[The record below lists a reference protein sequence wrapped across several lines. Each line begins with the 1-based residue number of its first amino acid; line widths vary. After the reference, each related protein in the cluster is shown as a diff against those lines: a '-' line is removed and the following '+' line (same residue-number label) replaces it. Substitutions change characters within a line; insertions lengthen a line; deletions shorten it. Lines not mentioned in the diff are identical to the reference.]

1 MKEEHAQDNNS
12 STEETSNSD
21 EKRSLEQKT
30 SSDTSTSSSGNDT
43 TKTDS
48 KRAISNGTDQQEQ
61 SDLVNRILSLLIMV
75 SVVVVAFWL
84 RSQNKKDVV
93 EKKLSMVVVPELF
106 VTGSEGSQRRDNID
120 SLVVLNHQWL
130 ITTAKATNSLFVF
143 DAKTGE
149 YLFTK
154 HLKTGDYEANRPNGI
169 TLHKIFNKDYLF
181 VTERDGKRVCI
192 VDIENDFKIL
202 YSFGSE
208 ILQRPYALDIVKT
221 EKSLGPNT
229 EHYHVFVTDNYM
241 LQDERGKHKI
251 VPPQHLL
258 DKRVQLFEVAVTK
271 KEATQITFEA
281 SYSKKIGSIT
291 EDVGPSSGTL
301 NIVET
306 IVIDEAYNR
315 LLIADEHELNVKI
328 YNFKSHD
335 FSGETLGMT
344 STPAPSDKTKCP
356 KSFFFEGEPEG
367 FVIFSCQTSHPA
379 RNVKTGFYIFTD
391 QLDKRTKFHI
401 VRRDNL
407 CYVASFMGNVV
418 SKTDGVTI
426 DETLGIFYAVHNDSV
441 IGTFKLDDIVQN
453 VIKKNLDS
461 SAFKKICPL

>member
-1 MKEEHAQDNNS
+1 MQEIDSSETTNKKTNSQEEKPSSSDIVSSS
-12 STEETSNSD
+12 ST
-21 EKRSLEQKT
+21 T
-30 SSDTSTSSSGNDT
+30 SSKNVSTSGANSEG
-43 TKTDS
+43 
-48 KRAISNGTDQQEQ
+48 AQQEQ
-61 SDLVNRILSLLIMV
+61 SDLANRIMSLMIMI

-84 RSQNKKDVV
+84 RSQNKNKSQVDVL
-93 EKKLSMVVVPELF
+93 ERKLSVFVVPELF

-120 SLVVLNHQWL
+120 SLVVLNHKWL

-169 TLHKIFNKDYLF
+169 TLYKIFNKDFLF

-192 VDIENDFKIL
+192 VDIESDFKIL
-202 YSFGSE
+202 YSFGNE
-208 ILQRPYALDIVKT
+208 ILQRPYALDIIKT
-221 EKSLGPNT
+221 EKLIGPNS

-241 LQDERGKHKI
+241 IQDEKGKHKI

-258 DKRVQLFEVAVTK
+258 DKRVQLFEVVASK
-271 KEATQITFEA
+271 KENSEITFEA

-291 EDVGPSSGTL
+291 ENVGASGAL

-335 FSGETLGMT
+335 FSGETLGLT
-344 STPAPSDKTKCP
+344 TTHEPSDNSKCP
-356 KSFFFEGEPEG
+356 KNFFFEGEPEG
-367 FVIFSCQTSHPA
+367 FVIFSCQTTQPA

-453 VIKKNLDS
+453 VVKKNLDS
-461 SAFKKICPL
+461 SEFKKICPR